1 MDRGT
6 KMNNTKNYA
15 NQWDISAQFFYE
27 KGYYSWMA
35 QRINKFQTVVEVGCG
50 TGYST
55 LALVENGHKVI
66 AIDKNR
72 DCIAKAKQLLLNR
85 GIAEDSVI
93 FIEGDIAED
102 SFRSRITSTFEF
114 DVVLCWN
121 VGSYWSKEMIEY
133 YLPSSGSLM
142 VLITSYDSSFTE
154 IASCVSGSRYFF
166 ISDIE
171 YGWITLSY
179 FNLSNHRKRCPIL

>member
-6 KMNNTKNYA
+6 RMNNAQNYA
-15 NQWDISAQFFYE
+15 NQWDVSAQFFYE

-72 DCIAKAKQLLLNR
+72 DCIADIFLLIVGLLFDDTYLNQPLNYSKHSLSLLN
-85 GIAEDSVI
+85 
-93 FIEGDIAED
+93 
-102 SFRSRITSTFEF
+102 SRELT
-114 DVVLCWN
+114 
-121 VGSYWSKEMIEY
+121 
-133 YLPSSGSLM
+133 
-142 VLITSYDSSFTE
+142 VLIENSDEYDK
-154 IASCVSGSRYFF
+154 
-166 ISDIE
+166 
-171 YGWITLSY
+171 
-179 FNLSNHRKRCPIL
+179 HQ

>member
-6 KMNNTKNYA
+6 KMNNAQNYA
-15 NQWDISAQFFYE
+15 NQWDVSAQFFYE

-72 DCIAKAKQLLLNR
+72 DCIAKA
-85 GIAEDSVI
+85 I
-93 FIEGDIAED
+93 
-102 SFRSRITSTFEF
+102 TFE
-114 DVVLCWN
+114 
-121 VGSYWSKEMIEY
+121 
-133 YLPSSGSLM
+133 
-142 VLITSYDSSFTE
+142 
-154 IASCVSGSRYFF
+154 
-166 ISDIE
+166 
-171 YGWITLSY
+171 
-179 FNLSNHRKRCPIL
+179 

>member
-1 MDRGT
+1 
-6 KMNNTKNYA
+6 MNNTKNYA

-93 FIEGDIAED
+93 FI
-102 SFRSRITSTFEF
+102 
-114 DVVLCWN
+114 
-121 VGSYWSKEMIEY
+121 
-133 YLPSSGSLM
+133 
-142 VLITSYDSSFTE
+142 
-154 IASCVSGSRYFF
+154 
-166 ISDIE
+166 
-171 YGWITLSY
+171 
-179 FNLSNHRKRCPIL
+179 

>member
-15 NQWDISAQFFYE
+15 NQWDISAQFFY
-27 KGYYSWMA
+27 KRVITLVA

-85 GIAEDSVI
+85 GIAGDSVI

-102 SFRSRITSTFEF
+102 SFRSRITST
-114 DVVLCWN
+114 
-121 VGSYWSKEMIEY
+121 I
-133 YLPSSGSLM
+133 
-142 VLITSYDSSFTE
+142 
-154 IASCVSGSRYFF
+154 
-166 ISDIE
+166 
-171 YGWITLSY
+171 
-179 FNLSNHRKRCPIL
+179 